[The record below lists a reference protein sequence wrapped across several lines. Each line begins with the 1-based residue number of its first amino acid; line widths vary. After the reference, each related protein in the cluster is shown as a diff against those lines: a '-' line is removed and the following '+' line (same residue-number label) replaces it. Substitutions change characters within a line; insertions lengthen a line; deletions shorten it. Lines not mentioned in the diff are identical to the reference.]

1 MATIEEIKQELNDAK
16 KEHEEAKKNWENIKE
31 LLNELEGKLER
42 REWGDDEEMKELWKE
57 QRSRLIKEKESLEA
71 DKKRWGGLVEGWGKA
86 LMRGGEVPT
95 IYFKTKIAD
104 AFPEGLPYI
113 KPKSLVTSSGLKW
126 QYQLDPHL
134 KTILQEETEK
144 HHYHFCNGEND
155 KINRPTYLFF
165 SGAGT
170 GKSRNA
176 SEFHKTLI
184 KCLNYSKDLELKK
197 KIQNAWVFNI
207 SLENGT
213 GLSRSVEPIGILA

>member
-1 MATIEEIKQELNDAK
+1 E
-16 KEHEEAKKNWENIKE
+16 KEVGRWGKN
-31 LLNELEGKLER
+31 LNELEEKLER
-42 REWGDDEEMKELWKE
+42 KEWGDDEELKELWKE
-57 QRSRLIKEKESLEA
+57 RRSRLIKEKEIWEA
-71 DKKRWGGLVEGWGKA
+71 EKKRCGNLVEEWGKA
-86 LMRGGEVPT
+86 LREVSRGEVPT
-95 IYFKTKIAD
+95 IYGKTKITD

-113 KPKSLVTSSGLKW
+113 KPKSLVTSPGLKW
-126 QYQLDPHL
+126 QYQLDPNL

-144 HHYHFCNGEND
+144 HHHFCNGEND
-155 KINRPTYLFF
+155 KTNRPIYHFF

-197 KIQNAWVFNI
+197 KIQNAWVFNV

-213 GLSRSVEPIGILA
+213 SFSRSVESIGILA